1 MLTDRQQQ
9 QTGGGATQLFR
20 AVAYPSATWLS
31 TKEAAKRLG
40 LTTSTLYRLIDDGQL
55 PAYRFGR
62 VIRLKA
68 NDIDA
73 FIASSMIKPGSLQPT
88 ARREPPSAR

>member
-1 MLTDRQQQ
+1 MTDEH
-9 QTGGGATQLFR
+9 AALSVH
-20 AVAYPSATWLS
+20 AVAYRSATWLS
-31 TKEAAKRLG
+31 TNEAAKLLG

-62 VIRLKA
+62 VIRIKA